1 MTYSS
6 RLFLWGPLVLL
17 LALALGTSG
26 RWWWVA
32 NDLSKRL
39 DAMNG
44 HAPMPGVTLS
54 FASKSIGGFPFNVDV
69 VLHDMALTIDGPH
82 GPIAWRAENFAAH
95 ALTYGRSQWI
105 FEAAGHQ
112 RLSWKTKSGVAKSLA
127 FEIGA
132 LHASAVFAN
141 DRLDRFD
148 FDLIGFNSPALAIG
162 RTQFHARRNPRTDQ
176 IDLVGSA
183 EEMHLSPRLTGLCG
197 ELVDHI
203 KFDGDLSNG
212 NAFADTLAG
221 IARWQSGF
229 DAWHKR
235 GGRFF
240 LAQSELA
247 CGRSSVFAQGQLGLD
262 DDKRP
267 RGLLTAQIAGFG
279 HLREAGGHFNSAFTT
294 ALLNQPADPNPAQE
308 GRITVRTAFRD
319 GLTWLG
325 NTPAGTNDPLY

>member
-17 LALALGTSG
+17 LALALGTG
-26 RWWWVA
+26 ARWWWVA
-32 NDLSKRL
+32 SDLSRRL

-44 HAPMPGVTLS
+44 HTPVPGVTLR

-69 VLHDMALTIDGPH
+69 VLHDLALTVDGPH
-82 GPIAWRAENFAAH
+82 GPIGWRSENFAAH
-95 ALTYGRSQWI
+95 ALTYGRDQWI

-112 RLSWKTKSGVAKSLA
+112 RLSWKAKSGIAKNLA

-148 FDLIGFNSPALAIG
+148 LDLIGFSSPAIAIA
-162 RTQFHARRNPRTDQ
+162 RTQFHVRRSPDADQ
-176 IDLVGSA
+176 LDVVGSA
-183 EEMHLSPRLTGLCG
+183 EELHLSPRLRGLCG
-197 ELVDHI
+197 DVIDHI
-203 KFDGDLSNG
+203 KFDGDFSNG
-212 NAFADTLAG
+212 SAFAGALAG
-221 IARWQSGF
+221 LARWQAGF
-229 DAWHKR
+229 DAWLRR

-240 LAQSELA
+240 LAQSELG

-262 DDKRP
+262 DQKRP
-267 RGLLTAQIAGFG
+267 RGLLTAQIAGFA
-279 HLREAGGHFNSAFTT
+279 HLRDAAGLTESTFVT
-294 ALLNQPADPNPAQE
+294 ALLNQPGDSNPAQE
-308 GRITVRTAFRD
+308 GRVTIRTAFRD